1 MTATAIA
8 DLDEILKIPEL
19 DFLSVGTMDLTYA
32 CGVPGDIHNI
42 DVQRLKMN
50 IYQKII
56 GAGKT
61 ALDKTFTE
69 EEIERGKENGIG
81 CFYVASDME
90 LIKKGLEQRIKY
102 L

>member
-1 MTATAIA
+1 
-8 DLDEILKIPEL
+8 
-19 DFLSVGTMDLTYA
+19 MDLTYA

-90 LIKKGLEQRIKY
+90 LIKERAGTEDKVFITKIVTHVRALQLGWGAF
-102 L
+102 